1 MRRMVSS
8 ERHGSGGRPAPL
20 WYPVVMLGCALVAG
34 VVPLSIGASLTHF
47 HGPTTLGRLT
57 PALLLFDEVGIWL
70 FFVGGTVFAAQHYWR
85 IPTRVLVHLTIR
97 PADLVIGSVV
107 GVVGQL
113 VVVPVLY
120 LPFELHNPSLAKA
133 ISKPAQSLIGIGRG
147 EGLVVVAF
155 VVLIGA
161 PIAEELFFRGLV
173 LRTLAD
179 RLSSQAPVVRAVLSV
194 GGSGLL
200 FALAHFE
207 PLQFAGLLVVG
218 CAFGALVWITGRL
231 GTSIVAHASF
241 NLVALVALARLH

>member
-1 MRRMVSS
+1 MGPPAS
-8 ERHGSGGRPAPL
+8 EGRPAPL
-20 WYPVVMLGCALVAG
+20 WYPVVMLACALVSG
-34 VVPLSIGASLTHF
+34 VVLLTVAVSLTHF
-47 HGPTTLGRLT
+47 HGPATLGRLT
-57 PALLLFDEVGIWL
+57 PTLLLVDEVGIWL
-70 FFVGGTVFAAQHYWR
+70 FFVGGTVAAARHYWR
-85 IPTRVLVHLTIR
+85 VPTRVLVHLAIR
-97 PADLVIGSVV
+97 PADAVIGFVV
-107 GVVGQL
+107 GVIGQL
-113 VVVPVLY
+113 VVVPALY
-120 LPFELHNPSLAKA
+120 VPFELHNPSLAKA

-155 VVLIGA
+155 VVLVGA

-179 RLSSQAPVVRAVLSV
+179 RLARRAPAVRAVLSV

-218 CAFGALVWITGRL
+218 CAFGALVWMTGRL